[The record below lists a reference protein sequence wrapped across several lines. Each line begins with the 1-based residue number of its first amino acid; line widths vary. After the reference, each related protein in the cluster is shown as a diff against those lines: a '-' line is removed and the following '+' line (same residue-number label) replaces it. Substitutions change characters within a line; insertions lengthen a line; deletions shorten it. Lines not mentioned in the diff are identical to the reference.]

1 MSLLEILT
9 PGWITTLLVAA
20 LSAVA
25 AYLWKSWIEGRERK
39 RKERASTIAQL
50 QDLES
55 LLNTSQKL
63 FQIQQEQVK
72 RLMESLRQNHPTEFA
87 KGQGYDERLARCYG
101 LLDDEEKPL
110 HGIIR
115 AYTEHSMLR
124 VNEAIQRWLDCDKRF
139 KTGQVQSSRQEQLA
153 DSLRELEMHLLL
165 WRAKFE
171 YWIPNNPEHAL
182 VYMDDEKKHG
192 LGFPRDH
199 LIEVDGRKSGG
210 VDTEVTRVLEELR
223 RRWK

>member
-50 QDLES
+50 QDLEF

-72 RLMESLRQNHPTEFA
+72 QLMELLRHNHPIEFA

-182 VYMDDEKKHG
+182 VYMDDEKEARPGISKR
-192 LGFPRDH
+192 PPNR
-199 LIEVDGRKSGG
+199 S
-210 VDTEVTRVLEELR
+210 
-223 RRWK
+223 

>member
-1 MSLLEILT
+1 MSLLEILKQE
-9 PGWITTLLVAA
+9 WIRTLLVAA
-20 LSAVA
+20 LSAIA
-25 AYLWKSWIEGRERK
+25 AYGWKSWIEGRERK

-50 QDLES
+50 QDLKS
-55 LLNTSQKL
+55 LLDTSKEL

-72 RLMESLRQNHPTEFA
+72 RLMELLRHNHPAEFA
-87 KGQGYDERLARCYG
+87 KGQGYDERMARCYA
-101 LLDDEEKPL
+101 LLNDEEKAR

-115 AYTEHSMLR
+115 AYTEHSMRR
-124 VNEAIQRWLDCDKRF
+124 VNEAIQRWLDGDKQF

-182 VYMDDEKKHG
+182 VYMADEKAHG
-192 LGFPRDH
+192 LGFPKDR
-199 LIEVDGRKSGG
+199 LIEADGRKSGG
-210 VDTEVTRVLEELR
+210 VDTEVTRVLDELR
-223 RRWK
+223 PRQK